1 MKYYLLVACALFIP
15 AVAAKPLMQLCLE
28 AKDFSPYVLGQN
40 IEKRPTGSIIDNINA
55 AAKHAN
61 LKVQYQRSSW
71 LKCQQNVS
79 QNKSQGLFSMART
92 DERAREYQFPPVA
105 AYLAKASYPLIVK
118 KGGVFD
124 RDHLV
129 TPLVNKQGLN
139 ELLYRANM
147 RFGLSAPFG
156 YLSYESF
163 QQAGLLADSQ
173 LTLERGLQLV
183 AVDKLDGYIF
193 EREVAQHYIQKLNLT
208 EQLTITKHNMMEIKL
223 YLPINKVFYQEN
235 TQQVELFWQYL
246 AQAASEL

>member
-1 MKYYLLVACALFIP
+1 MKYYLLIACALFIP
-15 AVAAKPLMQLCLE
+15 TVVAKPLMQLCLE
-28 AKDFSPYVLGQN
+28 AKDFSPYILGQDLKK
-40 IEKRPTGSIIDNINA
+40 IPTGIIIDNINA

-61 LKVQYQRSSW
+61 VKVQYQRSSW

-79 QNKSQGLFSMART
+79 QNKYQGLFAMART
-92 DERAREYQFPPVA
+92 DEREREYQFPPVA
-105 AYLAKASYPLIVK
+105 AYLAKANYPLIVK

-139 ELLYRANM
+139 ELLYRSNM

-156 YLSYESF
+156 YLSYGSL

-173 LTLERGLQLV
+173 LTLDRGLQLV
-183 AVDKLDGYIF
+183 AADKLDGYIF
-193 EREVAQHYIQKLNLT
+193 ERYVAQHYIQKLDLT
-208 EQLTITKHNMMEIKL
+208 DQLTMTKHNMMEIKL

-246 AQAASEL
+246 AQTIAEL